1 LGLFSKTLSSPF
13 SPFSSI
19 FLCDLKYH
27 LKRYAKTRYS
37 ARGKTPS
44 YTGPV
49 MPRKSKLKLPPL
61 KLGNESLGQRL
72 ARLRKERG
80 ITQVDLAKKIGL
92 IQSLISAYEHD
103 RLRLS
108 AEMAVRF
115 ALALGIS
122 TDELLHPKNAAP
134 AGKTPSRKV
143 RRRMKQIESL
153 PPRQQAFVLTT
164 LDVILK
170 GALDQAAR
178 SASRA
183 EKQ

>member
-1 LGLFSKTLSSPF
+1 
-13 SPFSSI
+13 
-19 FLCDLKYH
+19 
-27 LKRYAKTRYS
+27 
-37 ARGKTPS
+37 
-44 YTGPV
+44 

-103 RLRLS
+103 RLRLA

-122 TDELLHPKNAAP
+122 TDELLHPKSAAP

-170 GALDQAAR
+170 GALQQAERA
-178 SASRA
+178 ASRA
-183 EKQ
+183 ERQ